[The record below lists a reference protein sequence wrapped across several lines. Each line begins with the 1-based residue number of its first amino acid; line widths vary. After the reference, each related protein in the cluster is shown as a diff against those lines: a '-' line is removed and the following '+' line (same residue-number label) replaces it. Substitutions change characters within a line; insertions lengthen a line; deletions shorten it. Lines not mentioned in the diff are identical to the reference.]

1 MIRYLFSVID
11 KYGNQLPKNLSM
23 DPLTTNFVPCQTCKS
38 NELIKPFNKRCHH
51 RNDCKITSDGNHQ
64 TNCGCTNFTSPSL
77 LNLLKDWRSSSSSL
91 WKVWLQPWPRY
102 KPPKPSYTQHWSIS
116 WKQFAKKTIFG
127 GNETSW
133 VVGWMDEECRYVCC
147 KYLFWLKKICEVKLV
162 DYVMQYVH
170 VYLRLR
176 LIKWDTVIAEQ
187 VRNAKKSC
195 WYLM

>member
-102 KPPKPSYTQHWSIS
+102 NPPPNLPTRNIDQYDGSNLQKRQYLEETKP
-116 WKQFAKKTIFG
+116 
-127 GNETSW
+127 
-133 VVGWMDEECRYVCC
+133 VGWLDEWM
-147 KYLFWLKKICEVKLV
+147 KSV
-162 DYVMQYVH
+162 DMFAANTYS
-170 VYLRLR
+170 
-176 LIKWDTVIAEQ
+176 DS
-187 VRNAKKSC
+187 KKSVR
-195 WYLM
+195 